1 MRSQEKRPSA
11 VLPFSTGAT
20 AALILLATS
29 LAFADPQSEISA
41 YRKSH
46 GLPPVTVD
54 PKLTALASK
63 QANAMAAR
71 GVMDHG
77 VYAPF
82 STRIASYGTTS
93 AGENIAMGTKTYE
106 ETLAVWKA
114 SWGHNANLL
123 LSDANR
129 MGIASASGNGKTYW
143 ALILAADPGKKPKLR
158 EAAFTWGAGALP
170 SLTSI
175 ISSVSS
181 FFH

>member
-1 MRSQEKRPSA
+1 MKAA
-11 VLPFSTGAT
+11 VGVT
-20 AALILLATS
+20 AVLILLATNF
-29 LAFADPQSEISA
+29 AFADPQSEISA

-46 GLPPVTVD
+46 GLPPVIVD

-71 GVMDHG
+71 GVMDHT

-82 STRIASYGTTS
+82 SARISSYDTTS
-93 AGENIAMGTKTYE
+93 AGENIAMGTKTFE
-106 ETLAVWKA
+106 ETLAIWKA

-123 LSDANR
+123 LGSANR

-143 ALILAADPGKKPKLR
+143 ALILAADPSKKPKLR
-158 EAAFTWGAGALP
+158 ETAFTWDGGTLP

-181 FFH
+181 IFH

>member
-1 MRSQEKRPSA
+1 MKAAVGVIA
-11 VLPFSTGAT
+11 VLF
-20 AALILLATS
+20 LLTTS

-46 GLPPVTVD
+46 GLSPVTID
-54 PKLTALASK
+54 PKLTALASR
-63 QANAMAAR
+63 QAKAMATR
-71 GVMDHG
+71 GVMDHS

-93 AGENIAMGTKTYE
+93 AGENIAMGTKTFE
-106 ETLAVWKA
+106 ETLAIWKG

-123 LSDANR
+123 LGSADR

-143 ALILAADPGKKPKLR
+143 ALVLAAGPSKKPKLR
-158 EAAFTWGAGALP
+158 EAAFTWGSDALP

-181 FFH
+181 IFH

>member
-1 MRSQEKRPSA
+1 MKAA
-11 VLPFSTGAT
+11 VGVT
-20 AALILLATS
+20 AVLILLAPN

-41 YRKSH
+41 YRRSH
-46 GLPPVTVD
+46 GLSPVTVD
-54 PKLTALASK
+54 AKLTALASR

-71 GVMDHG
+71 GVMDHS

-93 AGENIAMGTKTYE
+93 AGENIAMGTKTFE
-106 ETLAVWKA
+106 ETLGLWKA

-123 LSDANR
+123 LGDANR
-129 MGIASASGNGKTYW
+129 MGIASTSSNGKIYW
-143 ALILAADPGKKPKLR
+143 ALILAADPSKKSKLR
-158 EAAFTWGAGALP
+158 EASFTWGSGTLP

-181 FFH
+181 IFH